1 MCGWLRTVLGG
12 KDVEF
17 SLQHV
22 KFEMSVR
29 YPDVDCKWSFE
40 EKGRGLMLRMGEQAD
55 ENMIMPD
62 RVVGPNKIGESE
74 FSLASV
80 NPIV

>member
-1 MCGWLRTVLGG
+1 MLGG

-29 YPDVDCKWSFE
+29 YPDVDSKWSFE

-55 ENMIMPD
+55 EENMIIMPD

-74 FSLASV
+74 FSLASI